1 MSQRTSPSQ
10 GRGLSSRQTWTWQGL
25 SRQLWVTLTGMGMR
39 HGPTHA
45 GGAHGTRAA
54 HTGTRAHGHRHTGPR
69 AQVAHTGTRAHGHRY
84 AGPRTR
90 AAHTGR
96 VTSRWPLRG
105 WASDLTARGLQ
116 HMLAAWGPPSLPAA
130 LSAPTGEA
138 LLQSHQS
145 STLDAKAAV
154 SAESC
159 KTLWIRNSRSGFW
172 IYVRGTRYRIRN
184 GVFQNNF
191 ACSAEKHFFSPCISA
206 QTSSRGP
213 CVSKAHHTSLP
224 GKEMC
229 FVLPRMEVPGCGS
242 WAPLRLW

>member
-1 MSQRTSPSQ
+1 MGHGLRTQ
-10 GRGLSSRQTWTWQGL
+10 
-25 SRQLWVTLTGMGMR
+25 VAHTG
-39 HGPTHA
+39 HGPTHT
-45 GGAHGTRAA
+45 GGAHGTRAE
-54 HTGTRAHGHRHTGPR
+54 HTGHGPR

-84 AGPRTR
+84 TGPRTR

-145 STLDAKAAV
+145 STLDTKAAV

-191 ACSAEKHFFSPCISA
+191 ACSAEFFPRAFLHRHLQGDPAFLRPTTLPFQGRKCVLCCPGWRFQA
-206 QTSSRGP
+206 VGAGP
-213 CVSKAHHTSLP
+213 P
-224 GKEMC
+224 
-229 FVLPRMEVPGCGS
+229 
-242 WAPLRLW
+242 